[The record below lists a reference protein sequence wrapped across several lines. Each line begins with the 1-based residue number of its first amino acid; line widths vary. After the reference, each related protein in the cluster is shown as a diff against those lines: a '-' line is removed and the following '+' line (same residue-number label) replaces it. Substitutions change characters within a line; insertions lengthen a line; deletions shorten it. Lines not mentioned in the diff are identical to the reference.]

1 MRYRNIDFAE
11 LEHTREHGDNSE
23 IASIFFFE
31 FFLSSSSLPL
41 PRLTII
47 NNNFGRELI
56 RGYFLLG
63 EGIEKWCSK
72 VDSQIFVNFLLRIS
86 NRVVSLMIVCW
97 SLDGLKVSQSLR
109 VYSSFNRRLID
120 IDVEKKRDNFSSS
133 SFFYLHII
141 IIRLFFLSR
150 REKEIISRFNFS
162 CIVKGKKSVTVRY

>member
-56 RGYFLLG
+56 RGYFLRWEG
-63 EGIEKWCSK
+63 EIEK
-72 VDSQIFVNFLLRIS
+72 
-86 NRVVSLMIVCW
+86 
-97 SLDGLKVSQSLR
+97 
-109 VYSSFNRRLID
+109 
-120 IDVEKKRDNFSSS
+120 
-133 SFFYLHII
+133 
-141 IIRLFFLSR
+141 
-150 REKEIISRFNFS
+150 
-162 CIVKGKKSVTVRY
+162 